1 MTLCTCTRTCA
12 QAQARAQ
19 EIAEFWVEHHKKFA
33 TNDIEYLD
41 ELIYSL
47 EYARDFFKMQDNEQS

>member
-1 MTLCTCTRTCA
+1 MAKILESPFDIQDHT
-12 QAQARAQ
+12 AQ